1 MTTKLV
7 HARIVKEACDLYL
20 EAREDRISNQRA
32 ELVEYFRIPYK
43 RFWQLRWRHRT
54 PSQAFLAA
62 KATDEWNL
70 IAIEGGHWARRA
82 EAIRALC
89 TAPGADM
96 ISLDREDADF
106 LESWIERAV
115 EGR

>member
-20 EAREDRISNQRA
+20 EARANRITREREALVQDLRA
-32 ELVEYFRIPYK
+32 PFR

-54 PSQAFLAA
+54 PSQALLEA
-62 KATDEWNL
+62 KATDEWEM

-82 EAIRALC
+82 EAVRALC

-96 ISLDREDADF
+96 ISLDREDAAF
-106 LESWIERAV
+106 LESWIERV
-115 EGR
+115 IEG